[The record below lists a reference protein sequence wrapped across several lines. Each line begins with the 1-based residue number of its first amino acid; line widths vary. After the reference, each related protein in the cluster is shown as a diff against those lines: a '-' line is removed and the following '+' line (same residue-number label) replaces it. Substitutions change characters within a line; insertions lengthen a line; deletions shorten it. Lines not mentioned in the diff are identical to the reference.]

1 MAIIQQHDKRSGL
14 TYFYDSH
21 SYWDKEKKQSR
32 AHRTLIGRLDPETGQ
47 MVPTDGRG
55 RHRSPYTHQSETQQV
70 SQVQEQVQ
78 SHPEQQYVQ
87 AQAETQAMPRAKTER
102 KFFGATYLLD
112 QIAQETGVLDDLKHC
127 FPKDYKKILS
137 IAYYLILEDRN
148 PLLRFK
154 KWHRTH
160 RHPHEHDIPSQ
171 QSSKLFQS
179 ITEDAKL
186 QFFHLQGR
194 RRSEKEYWAYDST
207 SISSYSKRLKH
218 VKHGKNKENDPL
230 EQINLLLLYGTESGL
245 PFYYR
250 KLAGNIPDVKTLR
263 SLIPEMRVLHYEMIK
278 LLMDRGFYSIKNIN
292 AMCAEDIKFLLSAST
307 SRTYIKEFIQELGTD
322 IKNLSNYNEQYEVFA
337 SSKIIFWDS
346 SKKCPYKNISGTSGE
361 RMFLHLYYNPEKALE
376 EEKQLLHQ
384 LSQLKTE
391 LITGK
396 RQSSHESAYKK
407 FFVVHEN
414 ANGDI
419 RVEANEAAIAKAKE
433 RYGYFALL
441 SNEVSEPIK
450 ALELYRMRDVIEKA
464 FENVKDRLNCRR
476 TLVSSD
482 ESLEGKLFV
491 EFIALIFLSYIT
503 KKMQEQELFSKYT
516 LQGLLDELDVIEC
529 FIGPDS
535 KPITG
540 EVLEKQEQLYVN
552 LGVTPLLATSHSY
565 V

>member
-1 MAIIQQHDKRSGL
+1 
-14 TYFYDSH
+14 
-21 SYWDKEKKQSR
+21 
-32 AHRTLIGRLDPETGQ
+32 
-47 MVPTDGRG
+47 MV
-55 RHRSPYTHQSETQQV
+55 
-70 SQVQEQVQ
+70 
-78 SHPEQQYVQ
+78 
-87 AQAETQAMPRAKTER
+87 M
-102 KFFGATYLLD
+102 YL
-112 QIAQETGVLDDLKHC
+112 
-127 FPKDYKKILS
+127 
-137 IAYYLILEDRN
+137 RN
-148 PLLRFK
+148 L
-154 KWHRTH
+154 
-160 RHPHEHDIPSQ
+160 
-171 QSSKLFQS
+171 
-179 ITEDAKL
+179 
-186 QFFHLQGR
+186 G
-194 RRSEKEYWAYDST
+194 
-207 SISSYSKRLKH
+207 
-218 VKHGKNKENDPL
+218 
-230 EQINLLLLYGTESGL
+230 
-245 PFYYR
+245 
-250 KLAGNIPDVKTLR
+250 
-263 SLIPEMRVLHYEMIK
+263 
-278 LLMDRGFYSIKNIN
+278 
-292 AMCAEDIKFLLSAST
+292 
-307 SRTYIKEFIQELGTD
+307 YIKEFIQELGTD